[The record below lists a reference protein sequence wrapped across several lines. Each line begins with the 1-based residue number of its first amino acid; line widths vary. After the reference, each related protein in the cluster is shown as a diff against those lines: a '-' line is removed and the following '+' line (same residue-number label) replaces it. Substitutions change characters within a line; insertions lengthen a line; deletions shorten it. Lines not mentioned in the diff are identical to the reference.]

1 MIEQIGNWANQIFW
15 VVFILGLCIFSHE
28 LGHFIA
34 AKLSRMRVK
43 EFAFGLGPLVGG
55 LKRGETVYAIRAIPF
70 GGMVDIAGME
80 PGEPDVPGG
89 FHTRPR
95 WQRFVTIFAGVLMN
109 VVLAMVL
116 FWIINVFHGVPI
128 ADSRAVIVGKVMP
141 ATPAE
146 AAGLQKGDE
155 IVAVDGNQYGLQV
168 AGVEPGSPADQA
180 GITPGYFILAA
191 NGRDVA
197 VPTGLIE
204 VLQQAETDTVQIG
217 AMDPGA
223 NSLPEAI
230 VTARLPQ
237 ISGEGQISALFDR
250 RMLDLRAAPE
260 VKADISM
267 VPLREVFEETNG
279 VLHWSAQEKKIRAVN
294 EELDINLQIGNSLV
308 RVNDQ
313 ERQLILAPYIKR
325 GRTMVP
331 LRFLDDILDVAI
343 SPSQA
348 IIVAHQHLG
357 LTFRPL
363 DQSTV
368 TRYLALRPGTEVNI
382 TVARDNSRATLTVS
396 SQTVWRRLE
405 TITRDGQLD
414 SPHRKIGRIGVL
426 LSPPT
431 QRVGILKGLV
441 LGAKQS
447 VAAVKM
453 VIESVQAMIARKITA
468 EPVGPIGI
476 TAMIAEQAQAG
487 WATVL
492 SWGGIISANLAVI
505 NLLPIPPFDG
515 FHIVLIGYEG
525 IIRRRIRPKPEM
537 AIRLA
542 GIFLVLVLFAWLMT
556 KDVINLWLYGTP

>member
-1 MIEQIGNWANQIFW
+1 MIEQIGNWGTQIFW

-43 EFAFGLGPLVGG
+43 EFAFGLGPLIKG
-55 LKRGETVYAIRAIPF
+55 LRWGETTYAIRAIPF

-116 FWIINVFHGVPI
+116 FWVINVFHGVPI

-141 ATPAE
+141 RMPAE
-146 AAGLQKGDE
+146 AAGLQTGDE

-168 AGVEPGSPADQA
+168 ASVEPGSPADQV
-180 GITPGYFILAA
+180 GITPGYFILSA
-191 NGRDVA
+191 NGKDVA

-204 VLQQAETDTVQIG
+204 VLQQAETDNIQIG
-217 AMDPGA
+217 ALDPGA
-223 NSLPEAI
+223 DSLPEAI
-230 VTARLPQ
+230 VTARLPRMAE
-237 ISGEGQISALFDR
+237 EGQISALFGGK
-250 RMLDLRAAPE
+250 MLDLRAAPE
-260 VKADISM
+260 IKADISM
-267 VPLREVFEETNG
+267 GPLREVFEQAGG
-279 VLHWSAQEKKIRAVN
+279 VLQWFPQENKVHAVN
-294 EELDINLQIGNSLV
+294 EELDISLQIGNPFA

-313 ERQLILAPYIKR
+313 KRQLALAPYIKR

-348 IIVAHQHLG
+348 ITLAHQHLG

-368 TRYLALRPGTEVNI
+368 VRYLSLRPGAQVNI
-382 TVARDNSRATLTVS
+382 TVARDNSRVNLTVS
-396 SQTVWRRLE
+396 SQTVWGRLE
-405 TITRDGQLD
+405 TITAAGQLNA
-414 SPHRKIGRIGVL
+414 PHREIGRIGVL

-447 VAAVKM
+447 VAAVVM
-453 VIESVQAMIARKITA
+453 VIQSVQGMITRKITA

-476 TAMIAEQAQAG
+476 TVMIAEQAQAG

-505 NLLPIPPFDG
+505 NLIPIPPFDG
-515 FHIVLIGYEG
+515 FHIVLISYEG

-556 KDVINLWLYGTP
+556 KDVINLWMYGTP